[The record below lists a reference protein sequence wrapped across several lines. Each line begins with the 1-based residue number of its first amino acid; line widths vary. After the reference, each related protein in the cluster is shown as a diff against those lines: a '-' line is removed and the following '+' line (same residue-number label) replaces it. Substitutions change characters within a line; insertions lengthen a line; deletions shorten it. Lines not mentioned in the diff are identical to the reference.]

1 MFFGREAQMDE
12 LRSLWRKR
20 TSSLVVVSG
29 RRRIG
34 KSTLVEKFAGES
46 SCAFVEISGLAPD
59 KDMTNEK
66 QLANFC
72 ERLSVQTNTP
82 IAVVDGWPKAFDALF
97 EATRK
102 AGRLVIFLD
111 EISWMGRYDTS
122 FRIHGGSSV
131 GFRWTWSWAS

>member
-1 MFFGREAQMDE
+1 MFFGREVQMDE
-12 LRSLWRKR
+12 LKSLWRKR

-34 KSTLVEKFAGES
+34 KSTLVEKFAAES

-72 ERLSVQTNTP
+72 ERLSVQTATP
-82 IAVVDGWPKAFDALF
+82 VAAVGGWPKAFDALF
-97 EATRK
+97 VATRK
-102 AGRLVIFLD
+102 TGRLVGRVVRGRVRTAPSAHGAVCLGARRAYGGQAVLD
-111 EISWMGRYDTS
+111 G
-122 FRIHGGSSV
+122 
-131 GFRWTWSWAS
+131 